1 MRRYKKIV
9 KKTYIIYCKYKT
21 SGRNV
26 KKSVGKKIKQYRE
39 KCGLTQEELAERVDV
54 SQNFISAVERGIS
67 FPNPEK
73 LVLIIEEVGVT
84 ADQIFEDVIRN
95 SYQPRAV
102 LLYDKIKD
110 LPLTEQRR
118 ILAVVDVLI
127 DEAKK

>member
-1 MRRYKKIV
+1 V
-9 KKTYIIYCKYKT
+9 KYKT

>member
-1 MRRYKKIV
+1 MR
-9 KKTYIIYCKYKT
+9 
-21 SGRNV
+21 
-26 KKSVGKKIKQYRE
+26 
-39 KCGLTQEELAERVDV
+39 LW
-54 SQNFISAVERGIS
+54 
-67 FPNPEK
+67 
-73 LVLIIEEVGVT
+73 
-84 ADQIFEDVIRN
+84 IFEDVIRN